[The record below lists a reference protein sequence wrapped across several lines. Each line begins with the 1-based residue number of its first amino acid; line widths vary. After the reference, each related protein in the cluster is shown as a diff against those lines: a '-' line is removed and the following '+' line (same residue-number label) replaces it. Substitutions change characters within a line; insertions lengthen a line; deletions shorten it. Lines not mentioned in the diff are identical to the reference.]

1 MSSPDLT
8 PLAVEEFRALR
19 ATIRE
24 RGTVRWIVI
33 ALTFV
38 AWASLVIV
46 GQAVLPLP
54 VIFLVTLV
62 VLAAGFEIVFA
73 LHVGAE
79 RVGRFLQARYEAGP
93 GSLPSWEHAAM
104 ATGSD
109 PRLNAGIDP
118 LCSWLFATATV
129 LNLVPIALTASDGPR
144 IGDLLPVELIVWGL
158 FHLLFLF
165 RILRARRFAASQRA
179 IELEFFQRP

>member
-1 MSSPDLT
+1 MSSSDLT

-24 RGTVRWIVI
+24 RGTARWIVI

-38 AWASLVIV
+38 AWAALLIV
-46 GQAVLPLP
+46 SQAVLPLP

-62 VLAAGFEIVFA
+62 VLAAGFETVFG

-79 RVGRFLQARYEAGP
+79 RVGRFLQARYETAP
-93 GSLPSWEHAAM
+93 GLPSWEHAAM
-104 ATGSD
+104 ATGTE

-118 LCSWLFATATV
+118 LCSWLFAVATV
-129 LNLVPIALTASDGPR
+129 LNLVPIAFTAADGPK
-144 IGDLLPVELIVWGL
+144 IGDTLPIELVVWGL
-158 FHLLFLF
+158 FHLLFLV
-165 RILRARRFAASQRA
+165 RIARARRFAAAQRA
-179 IELEFFQRP
+179 IDLEFFQRH